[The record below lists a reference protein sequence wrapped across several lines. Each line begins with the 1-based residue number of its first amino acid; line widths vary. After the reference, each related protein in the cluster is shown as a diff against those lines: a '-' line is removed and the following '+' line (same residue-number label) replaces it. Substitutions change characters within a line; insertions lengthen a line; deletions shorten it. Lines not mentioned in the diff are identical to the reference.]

1 VESGS
6 QAEAGGVQ
14 KGWHL
19 LAVNAQPFDDEASF
33 LALIHGM
40 SSAPFEFDTTGTLP
54 PPIPSPSPSPSK
66 ATAAPSPLP
75 ENGVADLPAVP
86 SHENSTHPPPLSP
99 VRAKE
104 EEEEGEKDP
113 LKQPVVAYLTNAGL
127 LPEVAATIADYVRNE
142 FEADIAQDLAVLD
155 QV

>member
-1 VESGS
+1 LEI
-6 QAEAGGVQ
+6 VQ
-14 KGWHL
+14 FWGCYQRRQQTWAL
-19 LAVNAQPFDDEASF
+19 LAPR
-33 LALIHGM
+33 L
-40 SSAPFEFDTTGTLP
+40 
-54 PPIPSPSPSPSK
+54 
-66 ATAAPSPLP
+66 
-75 ENGVADLPAVP
+75 
-86 SHENSTHPPPLSP
+86 
-99 VRAKE
+99 RAKE